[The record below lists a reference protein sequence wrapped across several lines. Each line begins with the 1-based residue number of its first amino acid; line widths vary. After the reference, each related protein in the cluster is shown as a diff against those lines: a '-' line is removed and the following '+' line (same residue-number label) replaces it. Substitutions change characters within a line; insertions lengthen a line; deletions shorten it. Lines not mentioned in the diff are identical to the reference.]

1 MNKLL
6 SIVPGALFGFLL
18 LASMPGC
25 KAEPEGSDSS
35 SPEASKG
42 VLGYSMLELEN
53 PFFNVIADSMQA
65 EAEKHGYELLVVNGD
80 RNPKTQADQ
89 IDDFIVKGVAA
100 IVLNPCDSKTMGP
113 AIKKANDA
121 GIPVFTNDLKHDGD
135 EGEVVCH
142 IATDNYQGGKL
153 AGEAMVKAI
162 GEGGGEV
169 AIIDYPSAES
179 CQERV
184 RGFREVIDAHNA
196 SGEGGEIKIVSKL
209 NGGGVEKE
217 GFRAAKDTIE
227 SHAELTAI
235 FAINDPSGM
244 GAYAA
249 LENAGKVEQ
258 VTIIAFDG
266 QLMGKKAILEGK
278 FLCDP
283 IQFPDQIGRETIQM
297 IVKYFSGEEVPKEKL
312 IPSKLYYKEDAERDP
327 ELQQ

>member
-1 MNKLL
+1 MRKQIHFTLNVALMLLLL
-6 SIVPGALFGFLL
+6 SA
-18 LASMPGC
+18 AGC
-25 KAEPEGSDSS
+25 RIESDSS
-35 SPEASKG
+35 DGTSPEASKG
-42 VLGYSMLELEN
+42 TIGYSMLELEN
-53 PFFNVIADSMQA
+53 PFFSVIADNMKA
-65 EAEKHGYELLVVNGD
+65 EAEKHGYELVIVNGD
-80 RNPKTQADQ
+80 RNPQTQANQ
-89 IDDFIVKGVAA
+89 IDEFITKNVAA

-113 AIKKANDA
+113 AIKKANEA

-184 RGFREVIDAHNA
+184 RGFREIIDAHNA
-196 SGEGGEIKIVSKL
+196 SGEGGKIDIVSQL
-209 NGGGVEKE
+209 DGGGVEKE

-227 SHAELTAI
+227 AHPQLTAI
-235 FAINDPSGM
+235 FAINDPSAM

-266 QLMGKKAILEGK
+266 QLMGKQAILEGK

-283 IQFPDQIGRETIQM
+283 IQFPDQIGKETIEM
-297 IVKYFSGEEVPKEKL
+297 VVKYFSGEEVPKEKL
-312 IPSKLYYKEDAERDP
+312 IPSKLYYKEDAEKDP